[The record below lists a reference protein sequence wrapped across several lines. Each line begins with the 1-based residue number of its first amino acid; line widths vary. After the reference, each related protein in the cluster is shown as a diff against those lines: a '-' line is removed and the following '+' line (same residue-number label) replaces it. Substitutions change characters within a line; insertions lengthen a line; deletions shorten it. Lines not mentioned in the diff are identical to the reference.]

1 MSTSDQHSKELI
13 VTLLKEIETVFCE
26 AIQKSQVSGFLRN
39 TQSPE
44 LLGRYLINLWN
55 GINVTRRMYGR
66 DGFTK
71 EMIELNLKV
80 LE

>member
-1 MSTSDQHSKELI
+1 MSASDQHAKELV
-13 VTLLKEIETVFCE
+13 VTLLKEIEAVFCE
-26 AIQKSQVSGFLRN
+26 AIRKAQVSGFLKT

-55 GINVTRRMYGR
+55 GINVTRRMYGP

-71 EMIELNLKV
+71 EMIEMNLKV